1 MYMRINHCFLLAAMA
16 VLLAMTA
23 SAADVSGK
31 WVGQMPTRNGDTRE
45 TTFNLKA
52 DGDKLTGTMS
62 GPQGEIGI
70 KDGMIS
76 GNNISFKVA
85 LEFNGN
91 SFVLV
96 FKGAVSGDQIKFT
109 RGREGAEQTQEFTAK
124 RAS

>member
-1 MYMRINHCFLLAAMA
+1 MRISNSFLLAAMA
-16 VLLAMTA
+16 ALLAITA

-31 WVGQMPTRNGDTRE
+31 WTAQVPGRGGQMRD

-62 GPQGEIGI
+62 GPQGDIEI
-70 KDGMIS
+70 KDGKIS
-76 GNNISFKVA
+76 GDNLSFKVN

-91 SFVLV
+91 SIVLL
-96 FKGAVSGDQIKFT
+96 FKGVSSSDQIKFT

>member
-1 MYMRINHCFLLAAMA
+1 MRISNYFLLAAMTA
-16 VLLAMTA
+16 LLAITA
-23 SAADVSGK
+23 SAADVAGK

-45 TTFNLKA
+45 ATFNLKA

-62 GPQGEIGI
+62 GPGGDIEI
-70 KDGMIS
+70 KDGKVS
-76 GNNISFKVA
+76 GNDISFKVP

-91 SFVLV
+91 SFVLI
-96 FKGAVSGDQIKFT
+96 FKGTISGDQIKFT

>member
-1 MYMRINHCFLLAAMA
+1 MYMRISNLFPLAAIVA
-16 VLLAMTA
+16 LLAMTA

-31 WVGQMPTRNGDTRE
+31 WTAQVPGRNGQTRE
-45 TTFNLKA
+45 TTFSLKA

-76 GNNISFKVA
+76 GDNISFKVA

-91 SFVLV
+91 SFVLL
-96 FKGAVSGDQIKFT
+96 FKGVVSG
-109 RGREGAEQTQEFTAK
+109 
-124 RAS
+124 

>member
-1 MYMRINHCFLLAAMA
+1 MRINNCFLLTAAA

-31 WVGQMPTRNGDTRE
+31 WSAQVPGRNGQTRD

-52 DGDKLTGTMS
+52 DGDKLTGTMT
-62 GPQGEIGI
+62 GPQGDVEI
-70 KDGMIS
+70 KDGKIS
-76 GNNISFKVA
+76 GDNLSFKVT

-91 SFVLV
+91 SIVLL
-96 FKGAVSGDQIKFT
+96 FKGVASGDQIKFT
-109 RGREGAEQTQEFTAK
+109 RGREGADQTQEFTAK